1 MVEDTNSIL
10 LNDAMLPDG
19 ITIVI
24 NVNAL
29 NLLDLFLSPDTF
41 S

>member
-19 ITIVI
+19 ITIVT

-29 NLLDLFLSPDTF
+29 NLLDLFLSRDTF